1 MLARSTNNNKWR
13 LVTMQAYKPGQ
24 ASLNSLL
31 QASLPLLLE
40 LTIIQCIDI
49 SKVYKATMPSK
60 ESFLG

>member
-1 MLARSTNNNKWR
+1 
-13 LVTMQAYKPGQ
+13 MQAYKPGQ